1 MHVAKPTIFLLVLQE
16 VNQGK
21 VKPYIAQESWSG
33 YVPIVVI
40 IQAQVDYIRT
50 IESLQIG
57 SKQNM
62 VQYFFQGKIF
72 ENLT

>member
-62 VQYFFQGKIF
+62 VQYFFQEKIF